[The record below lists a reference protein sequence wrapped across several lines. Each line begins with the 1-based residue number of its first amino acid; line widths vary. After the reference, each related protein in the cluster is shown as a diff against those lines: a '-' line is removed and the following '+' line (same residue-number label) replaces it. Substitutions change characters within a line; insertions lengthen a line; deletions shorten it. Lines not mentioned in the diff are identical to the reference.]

1 MKNRKNSMK
10 TYYPKLQSIELEK
23 GFIELLEG
31 NLVLLKFKEDGF
43 FELRDTIEAN
53 KAIYSIVKGKP
64 FLSLVDARVYGSIS
78 ADAREFFAKDT
89 LTKEIKIAEAI
100 VINTLTARLYA
111 KFYIRLSKSANPV
124 KIFSDIQ
131 DAKLWL
137 QLQQKS
143 MFGEVLKRNIRSH
156 EKFKNN

>member
-1 MKNRKNSMK
+1 MNAQYSTIK
-10 TYYPKLQSIELEK
+10 TIELEK
-23 GFIELLEG
+23 GFIELLER
-31 NLVLLKFKEDGF
+31 NTILLKFKEDGI
-43 FELRDTIEAN
+43 FELRDAIETN
-53 KAIYSIVKGKP
+53 KSIYSIIKGKP

-100 VINTLTARLYA
+100 VINNFHARLFA
-111 KFYIRLSKSANPV
+111 KFYIRLSRAASPV
-124 KIFSDIQ
+124 KIFSDIH

-137 QLQQKS
+137 QLQQKT
-143 MFGEVLKRNIRSH
+143 MFGEVLERDIRFH

>member
-1 MKNRKNSMK
+1 MKNGKKPMK
-10 TYYPKLQSIELEK
+10 TQYPKLQTIELEK

-31 NLVLLKFKEDGF
+31 NLVLLKFKEDGC
-43 FELRDTIEAN
+43 FELRDAIEAN

-64 FLSLVDARVYGSIS
+64 FLSLVDALVYGSIS
-78 ADAREFFAKDT
+78 AGAREFFAKDT

-100 VINTLTARLYA
+100 VINTLSARVYA

-124 KIFSDIQ
+124 KIFSDIH

-143 MFGEVLKRNIRSH
+143 MFGEVLERDIRFH

>member
-1 MKNRKNSMK
+1 MRKGKLPMKIQ
-10 TYYPKLQSIELEK
+10 YLKLQTIELAK
-23 GFIELLEG
+23 GFIEVLEG
-31 NLVLLKFKEDGF
+31 NVVLLKFKEDVV
-43 FELRDTIEAN
+43 FELRDAIEAN
-53 KAIYSIVKGKP
+53 KAIYSIVKGKR
-64 FLSLVDARVYGSIS
+64 FLSLVDARLYGSIS

-100 VINTLTARLYA
+100 VINTLPARLYA

-124 KIFSDIQ
+124 KIFSDIY

-143 MFGEVLKRNIRSH
+143 MFGEVLKRDIRFH

>member
-1 MKNRKNSMK
+1 MRKGKLPMKIQ
-10 TYYPKLQSIELEK
+10 YLKLQTIELAK
-23 GFIELLEG
+23 GFIEVLEG
-31 NLVLLKFKEDGF
+31 NVVLLKFKEDVV
-43 FELRDTIEAN
+43 FELRDAIEAN
-53 KAIYSIVKGKP
+53 KAIYSAVKGKP
-64 FLSLVDARVYGSIS
+64 FLSLVDARIYGSIS
-78 ADAREFFAKDT
+78 AGAREFFAKDT

-100 VINTLTARLYA
+100 VINTLSARVYA

-124 KIFSDIQ
+124 KIFSDIH

-143 MFGEVLKRNIRSH
+143 MFGEVLERDIRFH